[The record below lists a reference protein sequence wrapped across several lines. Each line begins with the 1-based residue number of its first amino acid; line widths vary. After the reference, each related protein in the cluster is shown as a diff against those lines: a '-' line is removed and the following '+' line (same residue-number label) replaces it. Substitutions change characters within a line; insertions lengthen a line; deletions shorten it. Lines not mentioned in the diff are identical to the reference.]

1 VLANLLLGFWV
12 FFSRFMR
19 RFQQR
24 KTKLIQGM
32 MVPGM
37 RTSDK
42 TVNSFLYE
50 AYVFSI
56 AKSWVFFFATMLL
69 ASSQSWKRHC
79 GLAVSSAASL
89 YYAYK
94 VRTITRCICTE
105 SESAFDSL
113 ADFFLC
119 QTEQNVT
126 LDVLFQH
133 VLQLV
138 VLDCPVGLV
147 EAAIRHQNVRGRCS
161 AALRHSSS
169 HMSLIFLELFFCEIM
184 QNQRLHWSSSGG
196 EYHNPPFSVF
206 GFVGRRR
213 RRR

>member
-1 VLANLLLGFWV
+1 MDWSTGRITVLANLLLGFWV

-24 KTKLIQGM
+24 KAKLLQGM

-37 RTSDK
+37 RASDK

-79 GLAVSSAASL
+79 GLTISSVASL

-94 VRTITRCICTE
+94 VRLRVICSIVMKT
-105 SESAFDSL
+105 SHLYTHLAFFFSL
-113 ADFFLC
+113 
-119 QTEQNVT
+119 
-126 LDVLFQH
+126 
-133 VLQLV
+133 
-138 VLDCPVGLV
+138 
-147 EAAIRHQNVRGRCS
+147 
-161 AALRHSSS
+161 S
-169 HMSLIFLELFFCEIM
+169 HLIE
-184 QNQRLHWSSSGG
+184 
-196 EYHNPPFSVF
+196 
-206 GFVGRRR
+206 
-213 RRR
+213 